1 MKLTLRSASA
11 AAAVLLASLIAVSDA
26 SATQAADQAVAA
38 DEAQAA
44 EAAQAADVPPVFT
57 LSTSTVQAGKKVVL
71 SSDGWSDL
79 TGEELHPTYVYLISA
94 AEGLVASGTTSTGAG
109 PWSFALKVPGERR
122 DYEYDAWP
130 TEWEVC
136 VTREAFVYGGCRV
149 LTVTAPPIPVVDVHR
164 FWSPT
169 LGNAH
174 IYTTNAD
181 EVAHI
186 RATDPSWVYE
196 GQAFS
201 TVAVS
206 ADGWCTVGPPV
217 YRFYSPVVQ
226 SHFYTQSF
234 EEKQHLVTSDPNW
247 TYEGIA
253 YCAPDSPK
261 QGSVPL
267 YRFWSSAFG
276 KHFYTANQAEAD
288 HLKAVDRNWSY
299 EGIAY
304 YVWPLGTGG
313 RV

>member
-1 MKLTLRSASA
+1 MKLTARSASA
-11 AAAVLLASLIAVSDA
+11 VAAVVLASSIALTGA
-26 SATQAADQAVAA
+26 SATQAADEV
-38 DEAQAA
+38 
-44 EAAQAADVPPVFT
+44 QAADTPPVFT
-57 LSTSTVQAGKKVVL
+57 LSAPTVQAGKKVVL

-79 TGEELHPTYVYLISA
+79 TGEDLQPTDIYLISA
-94 AEGLVASGTTSTGAG
+94 AEGAIASKVTSTGAG
-109 PWSFALKVPGERR
+109 PWSYTLTIPGERR
-122 DYEYDAWP
+122 DYEYDGWP
-130 TEWEVC
+130 QEWDVC
-136 VTREAFVYGGCRV
+136 VSRRSEGSTVSGGCRT
-149 LTVTAPPIPVVDVHR
+149 LTVTAPPIRLVDVYR
-164 FWSPT
+164 FWSPVH
-169 LGNAH
+169 GNAH
-174 IYTTNAD
+174 IYTTNTD

>member
-1 MKLTLRSASA
+1 MHLTTRSVSA
-11 AAAVLLASLIAVSDA
+11 AALLASLIALSGA
-26 SATQAADQAVAA
+26 SATQAADVL
-38 DEAQAA
+38 
-44 EAAQAADVPPVFT
+44 PIFT
-57 LSTSTVQAGKKVVL
+57 LSTSTVEAGKTVVL
-71 SSDGWSDL
+71 SGDGWSDL
-79 TGEELHPTYVYLISA
+79 TGEESQPTHIWLISA
-94 AEGLVASGTTSTGAG
+94 AEGTIAAATTSTGAG
-109 PWSFALKVPGERR
+109 PWSFTLTVPGERR
-122 DYEYDAWP
+122 DFEYDAWP
-130 TEWEVC
+130 QEWEVC
-136 VTREAFVYGGCRV
+136 VNRSAAGSTVDGGCRV
-149 LTVTAPPIPVVDVHR
+149 LTVTAPPISLVDVYR
-164 FWSPT
+164 FWSPV

-174 IYTTNAD
+174 LYTTNSD

-196 GQAFS
+196 GQAFA
-201 TVAVS
+201 TVPVS

-234 EEKQHLVTSDPNW
+234 DEKQHLVTSDPNW

-261 QGSVPL
+261 QGAVPL